1 MFSSKVPKIVV
12 EMLLG
17 VKAKHTGI
25 NISMMM
31 RFALALFPIIH
42 LNSDE
47 VVVKDKKA
55 NSRKLMKNLDT
66 HGHSQSVSQA
76 IFTEM
81 DSVDVAKDGHKYNT
95 NAVILVGCKVSIEFT
110 GGNQEIFAL
119 LCRSWRL
126 DQELQKVWSTVGN
139 LGQILVC

>member
-25 NISMMM
+25 NISMM

-47 VVVKDKKA
+47 GVIKDKKA

-119 LCRSWRL
+119 LCF
-126 DQELQKVWSTVGN
+126 
-139 LGQILVC
+139 